1 MGNEEFYKYGRKTGV
16 KVGPDF
22 IETAAEASSA
32 GSSDFAGRGEAK
44 STRCASSDLSSPEK
58 PADLTAAGPASGLD
72 LSIKINAAAVGEFGT
87 GSDSPAGRCDAY
99 SSSATLAAAEP
110 AIHVSDQTEGTF
122 VLSTEDK
129 ASRKL
134 ESVDRPAPFG
144 LTDLL
149 MILTTFI
156 WGANVPVIK
165 VSFSQLS
172 PQAFNLTRFLISSAL
187 YALILW
193 RSGEGFRIKREDV
206 PRVILLSLTGI
217 TFYQVFFIAGLSRT
231 AASLISMTNAM
242 TPILI
247 ALLSAV
253 LGFERLRPAGWF
265 GILLSVGG
273 LYAVILG
280 RPDGFNFRGSEVSGV
295 VFNLISCF
303 LWALYTIYARPALK
317 NMSPLKMAALTNILG
332 TIFYLPFGWKH
343 FVRTDFSRVSL
354 GGWLGVL
361 YSALLALVLASI
373 IWYKSIERI
382 GGARTGVFS
391 NLTPVFGV
399 LTACI
404 FLHDRIT
411 WIQVAGVPVI
421 FFGVYLA
428 RNGHKLAGKKAA
440 ENRLVKPA
448 GLK

>member
-1 MGNEEFYKYGRKTGV
+1 MEKKDSYKYKQKTEIQ
-16 KVGPDF
+16 P
-22 IETAAEASSA
+22 ASACIDAGLESTSAA
-32 GSSDFAGRGEAK
+32 GSF
-44 STRCASSDLSSPEK
+44 
-58 PADLTAAGPASGLD
+58 PADQTLPPTHEAVRALT
-72 LSIKINAAAVGEFGT
+72 LSDE
-87 GSDSPAGRCDAY
+87 
-99 SSSATLAAAEP
+99 
-110 AIHVSDQTEGTF
+110 DQ
-122 VLSTEDK
+122 V
-129 ASRKL
+129 SRKL
-134 ESVDRPAPFG
+134 EPVDQPAAFG

-149 MILTTFI
+149 MILTTII

-165 VSFSQLS
+165 VSFSELS
-172 PQAFNLTRFLISSAL
+172 PQAFNLSRFLISSAI
-187 YALILW
+187 YAFILW
-193 RSGEGFRIKREDV
+193 RSGEGFRINRKDL
-206 PRVILLSLTGI
+206 PRVIFLSLTGI

-253 LGFERLRPAGWF
+253 LGFERLRPVGWL

-280 RPDGFNFRGSEVSGV
+280 RPAGFNFRGSEVSGV

-332 TIFYLPFGWKH
+332 TVFYLPFAWQD
-343 FVRTDFSRVSL
+343 FARTDFSRVSL

-361 YSALLALVLASI
+361 YSALLALVLASV

-411 WIQVAGVPVI
+411 WIQVVGVPVI

-428 RNGHKLAGKKAA
+428 RNGHKFSDKQ
-440 ENRLVKPA
+440 NR
-448 GLK
+448 

>member
-1 MGNEEFYKYGRKTGV
+1 MGNKESYKYNHKTEIKG
-16 KVGPDF
+16 GPDY
-22 IETAAEASSA
+22 IETEAEAGSA
-32 GSSDFAGRGEAK
+32 GSSDFAGRGEAM
-44 STRCASSDLSSPEK
+44 STRCASSDLSSPGK
-58 PADLTAAGPASGLD
+58 PADLTAAGSASGLD
-72 LSIKINAAAVGEFGT
+72 LSIKTNAAAVGGLGT
-87 GSDSPAGRCDAY
+87 GSDSPAEGCDAY
-99 SSSATLAAAEP
+99 SSSAALVAAEP
-110 AIHVSDQTEGTF
+110 AIHVSSQTEGDF
-122 VLSTEDK
+122 ALSTEDK

-134 ESVDRPAPFG
+134 ESIDRPAAFG

-149 MILTTFI
+149 MILTTII

-193 RSGEGFRIKREDV
+193 RSGEGFTIKRQDL
-206 PRVILLSLTGI
+206 PRVIFLSLTGI
-217 TFYQVFFIAGLSRT
+217 TFYQVFFITGLSRT
-231 AASLISMTNAM
+231 AASLVSMSNAI
-242 TPILI
+242 TPVLI

-253 LGFERLRPAGWF
+253 LGFERLRPGGWL
-265 GILLSVGG
+265 GILLSVAG
-273 LYAVILG
+273 LYAVVLG
-280 RPDGFNFRGSEVSGV
+280 RPGGFDFKGSEASGI
-295 VFNLISCF
+295 FFILLSC
-303 LWALYTIYARPALK
+303 LMWALYTIYARPALK

-332 TIFYLPFGWKH
+332 TVFYLPFAWKD
-343 FVRTDFSRVSL
+343 FARTDFSRVSL

-361 YSALLALVLASI
+361 YSALLALVLASV

-391 NLTPVFGV
+391 NLTPVFGI

-411 WIQVAGVPVI
+411 WIQVMGMPVI

-428 RNGHKLAGKKAA
+428 RNGHKFFNKMNQKT
-440 ENRLVKPA
+440 RI
-448 GLK
+448 

>member
-1 MGNEEFYKYGRKTGV
+1 
-16 KVGPDF
+16 
-22 IETAAEASSA
+22 
-32 GSSDFAGRGEAK
+32 
-44 STRCASSDLSSPEK
+44 
-58 PADLTAAGPASGLD
+58 
-72 LSIKINAAAVGEFGT
+72 
-87 GSDSPAGRCDAY
+87 
-99 SSSATLAAAEP
+99 
-110 AIHVSDQTEGTF
+110 
-122 VLSTEDK
+122 
-129 ASRKL
+129 
-134 ESVDRPAPFG
+134 
-144 LTDLL
+144 
-149 MILTTFI
+149 MILTTII

-165 VSFSQLS
+165 VSFSELS
-172 PQAFNLTRFLISSAL
+172 PQAFNLSRFLISSAI
-187 YALILW
+187 YAFILW
-193 RSGEGFRIKREDV
+193 RSGEGFRINRKDL
-206 PRVILLSLTGI
+206 PRVIFLSLTGI

-253 LGFERLRPAGWF
+253 LGFERLRPVGWL

-280 RPDGFNFRGSEVSGV
+280 RPAGFNFRGSEVSGV

-332 TIFYLPFGWKH
+332 TVFYLPFAWQD
-343 FVRTDFSRVSL
+343 FARTDFSRVSL

-361 YSALLALVLASI
+361 YSALLALVLASV

-411 WIQVAGVPVI
+411 WIQVVGVPVI

-428 RNGHKLAGKKAA
+428 RNGHKFSDKQ
-440 ENRLVKPA
+440 NR
-448 GLK
+448 